1 MAENVNGLSGGSGMA
16 SWKME
21 ALKRELEGYDQLNTL
36 TAMMNAA
43 GNPTRMSILYLLW
56 RNGEIRVNDLA
67 SILTL
72 TSPAISQ
79 QLKKLRKQ
87 ALVAYRRDAQ
97 TVYYRLNTSSA
108 FVQHFL
114 IRFFEQEMLYRE
126 LSSTPVS
133 TYRVS

>member
-1 MAENVNGLSGGSGMA
+1 
-16 SWKME
+16 
-21 ALKRELEGYDQLNTL
+21 
-36 TAMMNAA
+36 
-43 GNPTRMSILYLLW
+43 
-56 RNGEIRVNDLA
+56 VNDLA
-67 SILTL
+67 SILNL

-97 TVYYRLNTSSA
+97 TVYYRLNTTSA